1 MPVSIY
7 EKVNQ
12 LTTNLMEVAGIPD
25 TVTGLYDKL
34 SPEVRNIFFSDV
46 EGMRKFPGSLQNIV
60 FQGALGAGKA
70 AQERGAGEGAAMGAV
85 GGGLLGAGVASMGIP
100 KIGTDMLKS
109 GKKGYDQGPIPF
121 LDLRGKKGEPKTAKG
136 KFGSAVARG
145 LMGLG
150 GSALRA
156 AGLGAAGGL
165 AGAGSGAVAGFR
177 GGREAGAAI
186 LGAGA
191 AGGPIGALAGPI
203 AGAGGALV
211 GGGIGSDIARAY
223 VRGRKGL
230 QVGGDPYNL
239 VFKA

>member
-1 MPVSIY
+1 MPVSIH

-25 TVTGLYDKL
+25 TITGLYAKL
-34 SPEVRNIFFSDV
+34 SPTTRNIFFSDV
-46 EGMRKFPGSLQNIV
+46 EGMRKFPGSFQNIV

-70 AQERGAGEGAAMGAV
+70 AQERGAGEGAAMGAA

-100 KIGTDMLKS
+100 KIGTDFAKS
-109 GKKGYDQGPIPF
+109 FTKGLDQGPIPF
-121 LDLRGKKGEPKTAKG
+121 LDRRGKKGTPKTAKG
-136 KFGSAVARG
+136 KLASAAVRG

-150 GSALRA
+150 GGALKA

-177 GGREAGAAI
+177 GGRESGAAI

-203 AGAGGALV
+203 AGAGGALL
-211 GGGIGSDIARAY
+211 GGGIGSDLARAY
-223 VRGRKGL
+223 IQGRKSL
-230 QVGGDPYNL
+230 QVGGDPRNL
-239 VFKA
+239 VFKQ